1 MINNYTGV
9 GRLTANSE
17 LKYTSS
23 GVACLK
29 FSICINKSYMKGG
42 EWVNK
47 ANFFNC
53 VVWGKYAEAMQKHLT
68 KGRQI
73 GVIGELDYNAWTDS
87 SGGKHHDISIVVNSI
102 SLMAQPKNGNAG
114 SADTGGHE
122 PPRQGQADGSEDAPD
137 NPPF

>member
-1 MINNYTGV
+1 MINNFTGV
-9 GRLTANSE
+9 GRLTGNAE

-73 GVIGELDYNAWTDS
+73 GVIGELDYNAWTDGQ
-87 SGGKHHDISIVVNSI
+87 GGKHHEITIVINSI
-102 SLMAQPKNGNAG
+102 SLMAQPKNGG
-114 SADTGGHE
+114 DIGGHE
-122 PPRQGQADGSEDAPD
+122 NNPPEGEGGTEAPPD
-137 NPPF
+137 NIPF

>member
-9 GRLTANSE
+9 GRLTGNAE
-17 LKYTSS
+17 LKYTSN
-23 GVACLK
+23 GVACLR

-73 GVIGELDYNAWTDS
+73 GVIGELDYNTWTDGKGS
-87 SGGKHHDISIVVNSI
+87 KHHDVTIVINSI
-102 SLMAQPKNGNAG
+102 SLMAQPK
-114 SADTGGHE
+114 SGGDISGHDNSPE
-122 PPRQGQADGSEDAPD
+122 GKGRGEAPPDDI
-137 NPPF
+137 PF